1 MMKTILF
8 ALTMACVSY
17 TSPLKVICT
26 DMYDNKYDYTFSE
39 SRDSISTEIC
49 IQSNDMLVNNIEPYC
64 KKTLYAHKSNNTWL
78 HDFNPD
84 LVLGV
89 VDTTK
94 IELIGKE
101 EPKSFV
107 MTCKPIVAKKKKH
120 KK

>member
-1 MMKTILF
+1 MKTILF

-26 DMYDNKYDYTFSE
+26 DKYDNKYDYVFSE
-39 SRDSISTEIC
+39 SRDTLTTEIC
-49 IQSNDMLVNNIEPYC
+49 MQSDDMRSNDIEAYC
-64 KKTLYAHKSNNTWL
+64 KKTLYAHKSNGTWL
-78 HDFNPD
+78 ADLNPD
-84 LVLGV
+84 LVLGMI
-89 VDTTK
+89 DTTK